1 MEEDWL
7 RLGQSWTSGRSYYGL
22 KPANTIGFFELS
34 AQHNPQLREKSDR
47 EGFLDTPASRGFLA
61 IAAECVGFANS
72 VLTDVRRTFVRF
84 RERRIATEARL
95 PTAWTPPDAVKAL
108 NEARQTAKKAQA
120 TLASTERHRK
130 AAVVRVRE
138 SLNQLVKSGG
148 VPAAQL
154 KAATEAIRQLDEVVG
169 EWDKQR
175 EILEAQLETLKEDQ
189 ALTGALL
196 ERFDQFKTQ
205 LNEVYEAVGLGLVA
219 EGIAHE
225 MEGVLEDL
233 VQRTN
238 RAAPRAK
245 RAGDSSLVGYVEA
258 VRATVSTVRKQVSFL
273 DPMLRNTREQ
283 KSAFSVAR
291 FVEEFVELRRER
303 LSRFNITTNI
313 VNERDFTVRMSRG
326 RLLQVLE
333 NLTRNSE
340 YWLRQSSPTPHGQIS
355 FEISASHVVVSD
367 SGPGVKVGV
376 ENALFEPFV
385 SGKPAGQGRGL
396 GLFISR
402 QLLQRDG
409 CDLILEPDRNA
420 KGRRYKFAIDLQAVE
435 LTQ

>member
-1 MEEDWL
+1 
-7 RLGQSWTSGRSYYGL
+7 
-22 KPANTIGFFELS
+22 
-34 AQHNPQLREKSDR
+34 
-47 EGFLDTPASRGFLA
+47 
-61 IAAECVGFANS
+61 
-72 VLTDVRRTFVRF
+72 
-84 RERRIATEARL
+84 
-95 PTAWTPPDAVKAL
+95 
-108 NEARQTAKKAQA
+108 
-120 TLASTERHRK
+120 
-130 AAVVRVRE
+130 
-138 SLNQLVKSGG
+138 
-148 VPAAQL
+148 
-154 KAATEAIRQLDEVVG
+154 
-169 EWDKQR
+169 
-175 EILEAQLETLKEDQ
+175 
-189 ALTGALL
+189 
-196 ERFDQFKTQ
+196 
-205 LNEVYEAVGLGLVA
+205 
-219 EGIAHE
+219 

-238 RAAPRAK
+238 RAAPRA
-245 RAGDSSLVGYVEA
+245 RRTGDSSLVGYVEA
-258 VRATVSTVRKQVSFL
+258 VRATVTTVRKQVSFL
-273 DPMLRNTREQ
+273 DPMLRTTREQ
-283 KSAFSVAR
+283 KTTFSVAR

-340 YWLRQSSPTPHGQIS
+340 YWLRQSTQTPHGQIS

-367 SGPGVKVGV
+367 SGPGVKAGV

-420 KGRRYKFAIDLQAVE
+420 KGRRYRFAIDLQAVE
-435 LTQ
+435 VTQ